1 MNEMRL
7 MSEAKNLDGIL
18 SAIHEELGEDISPKS
33 LFQLDLAIE
42 EIFVNIVN
50 HAYDDVDEVIIRYF
64 TSDDPQNITISF
76 IDNGVPFNPLEE
88 EAPDTSLSAE
98 EREIGGLGI
107 FLFLK
112 NVDDIS
118 YEYENNQNILTI
130 KKYLD

>member
-1 MNEMRL
+1 MRL